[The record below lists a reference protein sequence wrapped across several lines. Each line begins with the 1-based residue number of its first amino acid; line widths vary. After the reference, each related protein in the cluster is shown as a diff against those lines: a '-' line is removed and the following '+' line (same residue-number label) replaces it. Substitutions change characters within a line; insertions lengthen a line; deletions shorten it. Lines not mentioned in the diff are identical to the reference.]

1 MNIYSLIPIVAFFF
15 NGFVCTFIFAQK
27 KDSPINR
34 AFLFY
39 GGVLAYWIF
48 IVFLLR
54 IPIPSD
60 LIFPLMKSASI
71 SWLSITFLYL
81 NFVYVFLDKKKDLI
95 YFVFLGI
102 VVLSIFIS
110 LTTNQVLSGFE
121 YVNWGV
127 NKKIGSLFL
136 PAIFFSVSLPAFYSL
151 YLIFMA
157 MRVAKDFN
165 MKHSLPLLFTGSLLT
180 LLIGITS
187 NIIIEL

>member
-34 AFLFY
+34 AFL
-39 GGVLAYWIF
+39 
-48 IVFLLR
+48 
-54 IPIPSD
+54 
-60 LIFPLMKSASI
+60 
-71 SWLSITFLYL
+71 
-81 NFVYVFLDKKKDLI
+81 
-95 YFVFLGI
+95 
-102 VVLSIFIS
+102 
-110 LTTNQVLSGFE
+110 
-121 YVNWGV
+121 
-127 NKKIGSLFL
+127 
-136 PAIFFSVSLPAFYSL
+136 FSVSLPAFYSL

-187 NIIIEL
+187 NIIIPLFFGLKHFVEF